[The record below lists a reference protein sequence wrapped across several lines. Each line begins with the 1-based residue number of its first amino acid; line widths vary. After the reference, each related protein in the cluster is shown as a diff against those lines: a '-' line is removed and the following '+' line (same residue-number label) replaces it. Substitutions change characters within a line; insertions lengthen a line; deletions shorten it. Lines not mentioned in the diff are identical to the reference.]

1 MEIKNTALV
10 DRLLKI
16 VIEIVNNSF
25 CRSCKRYSNNIELI
39 LPEMKYCT
47 DNGAMIG
54 AAAYYA
60 YQKGDI
66 ADLSLNA
73 DAGLRL

>member
-1 MEIKNTALV
+1 MINILNE
-10 DRLLKI
+10 
-16 VIEIVNNSF
+16 
-25 CRSCKRYSNNIELI
+25 NNIELI